1 MLIYLIQ
8 KTNDTLTPLRNL
20 PTKGNIGEDRE
31 TLLFQY
37 RENNKIMQEKRKERL
52 KTKIVLS
59 PKMPISPALMSDFK
73 EEVVK
78 VKPDWVESVDE
89 LRKVDWQRDTLKILF
104 GKNEEC
110 QKLRDYVILM
120 FRGTGQGATR
130 YSYLHHILRRIE
142 SSKKTVLL
150 EDRDCLYQVFL

>member
-52 KTKIVLS
+52 KTKIVLN

-78 VKPDWVESVDE
+78 VKPDRVESVDE
-89 LRKVDWQRDTLKILF
+89 LRKVDWQRDTLKILLHWCSVLVSSNPHLCERLSVF
-104 GKNEEC
+104 AFL
-110 QKLRDYVILM
+110 QTLRSCFEL
-120 FRGTGQGATR
+120 
-130 YSYLHHILRRIE
+130 
-142 SSKKTVLL
+142 
-150 EDRDCLYQVFL
+150 